1 MSLVIIITLIFPY
14 PTTAQTTT
22 NQQTYL
28 ALGDSLAAGQT
39 PYLKIGKG
47 YTNMIAENLKEI
59 GFLHSFSKQ
68 YAFSGYTSQKVL
80 QDIQNDVRKG
90 TNDTTG
96 IRGNIAKSDVI
107 TLDAGANDLLRK
119 MKRTD
124 QGLSIEP
131 EALNE
136 VLTGV
141 NANIKEILNEIEIL
155 NPEANVYVM
164 GYYNAYPYLPKE
176 QQEQFLPILD
186 ELNDTIQNVTEKEN
200 ATFVPTKNAIAVN
213 AKTYLP
219 NPSDIHPGLK
229 GYEAIAKEFWKVVYP
244 DVTNHHRDSIFV
256 NGIYQMSDQPLIIL
270 KGRTLVHVRG
280 VFKDLGADVNWDQKT
295 RAVIIKKDSD
305 IIKLFVDSN
314 KAYKNGKLLPIDVS
328 AKIINGRTMIPLRF
342 ISESIGA
349 PVKWDNETKNVF
361 IRSE

>member
-1 MSLVIIITLIFPY
+1 MCLAFIITLIFPNSTNAAS
-14 PTTAQTTT
+14 TTKQL
-22 NQQTYL
+22 TYL

-39 PYLKIGKG
+39 PYFKIGKG
-47 YTNMIAENLKEI
+47 YTDMMAEDLKEI

-90 TNDTTG
+90 TNDVTG
-96 IRGNIAKSDVI
+96 IRGNITKADMI

-124 QGLSIEP
+124 DGLSIEP

-141 NANIKEILNEIEIL
+141 NANIEEILNEIQIL
-155 NPEANVYVM
+155 NPDAKVYVM
-164 GYYNAYPYLPKE
+164 GYYNAYPYLPTD

-186 ELNDTIQNVTEKEN
+186 ELNNTIKNATEKEN
-200 ATFVPTKNAIAVN
+200 ATFVPTKNTIAIN

-219 NPSDIHPGLK
+219 NSSDIHPGLK

-244 DVTNHHRDSIFV
+244 DVTDHHRDSIFV
-256 NGIYQMSDQPLIIL
+256 NGIYQMSDQPLVII

-280 VFKDLGADVNWDQKT
+280 VFKDLGADVSWDQKT
-295 RAVIIKKDSD
+295 RAVIIKKDTD

-349 PVKWDNETKNVF
+349 TVKWDNETKNVF